1 MTESN
6 QLPGRVGVM
15 LPRDLPVRQLLP
27 YARRAEQAGFDELWV
42 VEDLGWRG
50 GIAQAGSVLA
60 ATERITV
67 GIGILPAGARNVCFA
82 AMELATLAQLHPG
95 RLTAGVG
102 HGMRDW
108 MEQAG
113 GAWPA
118 SPLTLLREYT
128 TALRALLRGEDGP
141 ADGRYVRCAGVR
153 LTETPD
159 VVPPVVLGVR
169 GPRSQAVA
177 GESADGLLLAEPAPP
192 AYITASLGH
201 LGRTDAQVVTYDVA
215 AVDRDGDA
223 AVERV
228 RAGLAAIGEPDWAPH
243 IDPLP
248 FAAEFRAHR
257 AASADGEEFART
269 MPAEWV
275 RALAVTGTPEQARA
289 AIAARHA
296 AGATGVVLA
305 PVGPDPL
312 GALESLAL
320 ALPGKE

>member
-6 QLPGRVGVM
+6 HLPGRVGVM

-50 GIAQAGSVLA
+50 GIAQAASVLA

-108 MEQAG
+108 MEQSG

-169 GPRSQAVA
+169 GPRSQALA

-192 AYITASLGH
+192 AYIAASLGH